1 MQGRVFLTCLGLLVG
16 SLALAQSTS
25 SPSLKQQPPASAQ
38 VQSDTQSPA
47 DSLQTSDKS
56 DLKREDSDRDHKT
69 HVRLGGIFVSAGY
82 AHFPDRF
89 FYPSWPYG
97 FYPYSFAYAPFF
109 YGPLYAPYYG
119 PFYGPYYTG
128 FSYAPDK
135 GEIKLSANPKDAQV
149 YVDGAYAG
157 TADHLKKIWLDS
169 GAYNISI
176 SAPGRETFEQ
186 RIYVLSGKSLK
197 IEASL
202 ASGKNQKPQTEE
214 KP

>member
-1 MQGRVFLTCLGLLVG
+1 MQGKVFLTCLGLLVG
-16 SLALAQSTS
+16 SLAVAQSTS
-25 SPSLKQQPPASAQ
+25 SSSPQPPASAQ
-38 VQSDTQSPA
+38 VQSGAQAPA
-47 DSLQTSDKS
+47 DSPQTSDKS

-69 HVRLGGIFVSAGY
+69 HVRLGGVFVSASY
-82 AHFPDRF
+82 THFPDRF
-89 FYPSWPYG
+89 FYPYWPYG

-109 YGPLYAPYYG
+109 YGPFYSPYYG

-128 FSYAPDK
+128 FSYAADK
-135 GEIKLSANPKDAQV
+135 GEVKLSANPKDAQV

-197 IEASL
+197 IEARL
-202 ASGKNQKPQTEE
+202 APGKSPKPQTEE